1 MLRKFK
7 EIANAWIIAAN
18 PTPEEKQLAEERIS
32 VCNECEH
39 KQENKDIINFYYCG
53 ICKCPL
59 SKKIFSLKNSE
70 TNPCPANKW
79 KE

>member
-18 PTPEEKQLAEERIS
+18 QTPEEKQLAEERIS

-39 KQENKDIINFYYCG
+39 RQENKDIINFYYCG
-53 ICKCPL
+53 ICLCPL
-59 SKKIFSLKNSE
+59 NKKIFSLKNPK